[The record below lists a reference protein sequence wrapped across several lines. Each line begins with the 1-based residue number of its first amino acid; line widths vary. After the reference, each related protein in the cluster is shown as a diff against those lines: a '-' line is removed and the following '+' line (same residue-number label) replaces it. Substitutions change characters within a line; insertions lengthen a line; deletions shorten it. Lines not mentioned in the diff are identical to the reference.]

1 MIYVSLISYTPDPE
15 RTNAAAA
22 RISNS
27 TVGTAEPLKKPTTDT
42 ADHLFNHML
51 GSGHL
56 YSSMPASPPPTAE
69 LVGKKGR

>member
-27 TVGTAEPLKKPTTDT
+27 TVDTAEPLKKPTTDT

-51 GSGHL
+51 GR
-56 YSSMPASPPPTAE
+56 
-69 LVGKKGR
+69 VGR